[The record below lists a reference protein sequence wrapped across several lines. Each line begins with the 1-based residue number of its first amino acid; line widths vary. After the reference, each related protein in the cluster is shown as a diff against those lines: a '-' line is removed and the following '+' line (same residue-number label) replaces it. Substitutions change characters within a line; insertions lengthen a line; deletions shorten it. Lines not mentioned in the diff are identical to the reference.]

1 MRSLFGKSVRVSGV
15 GVGLSRRRSRASLR
29 RRRVGLG
36 LGRGRSSARRGVGL
50 GSRGPSRL
58 GGDVRV
64 ALGSLGLG
72 VVLGPGDAYRLT
84 RALTLPTAK
93 RPRAPS
99 LSPGGEGDVG
109 RLAVILSPVP
119 PRRRPGPNGEGRR
132 NGALSS
138 VSDVPQLGPGL
149 RRGGVIGWMQL
160 ISTGRSPAKAEV
172 QESAALSVLSW
183 APASAGEHGWCGCA
197 NALHLARSS
206 WLLASPGLTFPFRTS

>member
-1 MRSLFGKSVRVSGV
+1 MRSLFGKSARVSGV
-15 GVGLSRRRSRASLR
+15 GVGSSRRRSRAPSRVR
-29 RRRVGLG
+29 RRRVGPGRVRRRRGG
-36 LGRGRSSARRGVGL
+36 LGREPGRSSGRRGAGRGL
-50 GSRGPSRL
+50 KAPSRL
-58 GGDVRV
+58 GAGVR
-64 ALGSLGLG
+64 AGLGSLGLG

-119 PRRRPGPNGEGRR
+119 PRRRPGPNWEGRR
-132 NGALSS
+132 NGARPS

-149 RRGGVIGWMQL
+149 RRGGLGWIDWTQL
-160 ISTGRSPAKAEV
+160 VSTGRSPAKAGV
-172 QESAALSVLSW
+172 QESGALSVFSW

-206 WLLASPGLTFPFRTS
+206 